1 MEMKNSKEKR
11 YIKSLVLLIMV
22 MLVIFCSFFLIHRMS
37 GKIAVTVQGERE
49 LVTDLECRSS
59 SLERQDR
66 ILYIGSSP
74 IFFMNSGLNHDMYE
88 YSFTVRNGEIN
99 VMPRIQVF
107 KTNALV
113 KYNLDIGVDI
123 VKAGE
128 VWNGDI
134 SVKVNGRT
142 YTESFADIEHNAM
155 MIRVE

>member
-1 MEMKNSKEKR
+1 MKNNKEKK
-11 YIKSLVLLIMV
+11 YIKRLVLFIMV
-22 MLVIFCSFFLIHRMS
+22 MVIFLAGFFLIHRMS

-49 LVTDLECRSS
+49 SVTDLECRSS

-66 ILYIGSSP
+66 VLYIGSFP
-74 IFFMNSGLNHDMYE
+74 TFFMNSGLNHDMYE

-99 VMPRIQVF
+99 VTPRIQVF
-107 KTNALV
+107 KTNALA

-134 SVKVNGRT
+134 LVKVNGRT
-142 YTESFADIEHNAM
+142 YTESFVDIEHNAM
-155 MIRVE
+155 TIRVE